1 MSYFMT
7 HLAGGIFLGI
17 LIALIGRVPHFYFC
31 THACQQKAHEAAAQS
46 FQVLATFIDSFFFF
60 FPINIACFYF
70 LEFNPLYFN
79 F

>member
-60 FPINIACFYF
+60 FLLILHAFTS
-70 LEFNPLYFN
+70 
-79 F
+79 